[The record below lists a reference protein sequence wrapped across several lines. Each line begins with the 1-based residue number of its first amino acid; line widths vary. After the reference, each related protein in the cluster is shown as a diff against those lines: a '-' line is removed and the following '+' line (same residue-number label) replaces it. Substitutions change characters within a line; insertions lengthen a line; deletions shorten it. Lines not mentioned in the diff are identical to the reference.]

1 MAAKYERSFKGLYLK
16 VRNFYAMNY
25 ILDNIGYSL
34 PFRVTA
40 DPTTKLSDVTVKASE
55 VLQYFGWAPIS
66 FEHKTLWYGTAKA
79 LSQRNWK
86 RSVPG
91 K

>member
-40 DPTTKLSDVTVKASE
+40 DPITKLLDVTVKASE